1 MAKRREPAKVE
12 GPSPEEILKKKG
24 REILTVVETMHR
36 EKKIPKDVI
45 FNGIEAALQQA
56 TERQLGIEPEIRVHL
71 DRETGQ
77 MSAHQGDREVNAL
90 EMEKIISQMGRI
102 IAQSVKQSMIQK
114 IREAECQTAYD
125 DFHKRIGTM
134 VRGTVQRIDA
144 GSGILTIE
152 QGAVKSEALLP
163 RSEMIPGES
172 HHVHQTV
179 KAVVM
184 DVRKNGNR
192 VKIVLSRCHPDFVRC
207 LFEDAI
213 PEIAERT
220 IEIKAVAREAGY
232 RTKIAVSSID
242 MKVDA
247 VGACVGVRGSRIKN
261 VIEEL
266 GGERIDIV
274 RWNQSI
280 QVMIENALQPASI
293 VEVIMNP
300 LLGRVIVQVPE
311 DQLSL
316 AIGRRG
322 QNVRLASKL
331 VGWDIEI
338 MTVEEHGQAIDKAI
352 GMFSTLP
359 EVTET
364 AVERLIE
371 EGFLDYEDLTLIET
385 DKMADVMGT
394 TLDDAQ
400 EIIDFAEDMVARIE
414 SGEVVVEP
422 ATPNP
427 EAEEAEPAPE
437 SAEVTETPAP
447 AADTIEP
454 AREPAPEPE
463 PEPVLPAGD
472 ALVVAPPTEVT
483 PTPENANIPTT

>member
-1 MAKRREPAKVE
+1 
-12 GPSPEEILKKKG
+12 
-24 REILTVVETMHR
+24 
-36 EKKIPKDVI
+36 
-45 FNGIEAALQQA
+45 
-56 TERQLGIEPEIRVHL
+56 
-71 DRETGQ
+71 
-77 MSAHQGDREVNAL
+77 
-90 EMEKIISQMGRI
+90 
-102 IAQSVKQSMIQK
+102 
-114 IREAECQTAYD
+114 
-125 DFHKRIGTM
+125 
-134 VRGTVQRIDA
+134 
-144 GSGILTIE
+144 
-152 QGAVKSEALLP
+152 
-163 RSEMIPGES
+163 
-172 HHVHQTV
+172 
-179 KAVVM
+179 
-184 DVRKNGNR
+184 
-192 VKIVLSRCHPDFVRC
+192 
-207 LFEDAI
+207 
-213 PEIAERT
+213 
-220 IEIKAVAREAGY
+220 
-232 RTKIAVSSID
+232 